1 MQLREL
7 RAFAVARGW
16 TVTGEY
22 VDRGVSGSKERR
34 GTSAPLVYGDVV
46 TNEMQEAH
54 SKVVQMALP
63 VEAKLICE

>member
-34 GTSAPLVYGDVV
+34 GHPHHYERVWGCGHERNARSPFQGGTDGPI
-46 TNEMQEAH
+46 
-54 SKVVQMALP
+54 
-63 VEAKLICE
+63 EAKLICE